1 MDDTCH
7 LSGPTPDPASTGKYL
22 ANPNDAVNVAV
33 QPFVNN
39 ACPAPTPPPRSSG
52 AATMSGSVVFAVAAL
67 AASAAM

>member
-33 QPFVNN
+33 KPFVNN